1 MIHDKAYQ
9 DWKNHKC
16 NENQIERMDN
26 LNKKYMD
33 DISSSANTSKES
45 SFLSNDIYNGV
56 NANSELNAGV
66 VQDLNN
72 STDETFDVENPLVN
86 DTSHMPN
93 VAEAA
98 NSNIS
103 NSNIPLNES
112 SSLNNADATTNSQHE
127 SQSTLLAAN
136 LTPPSATQAAPIVQ
150 SHTRGVY
157 NCTPST
163 ISTQGKTV
171 TPGEQKSNPYKCDY
185 CPKSYQTKYSLNR
198 HQKVHAT
205 SKVKI
210 PATTTTTTYNK
221 PKLNMPPLMAIDGL
235 PPNVNSL
242 PLDSSDDN
250 VNQNQ
255 TKFDFKK
262 PPIKKNIK
270 KFYKPQPQSSIVT
283 RNGSR
288 RNKRNFDVLVGDDD
302 DDDDD
307 KEVPPPKAIK
317 IKKRYRGGGNFY
329 SSWD

>member
-1 MIHDKAYQ
+1 
-9 DWKNHKC
+9 
-16 NENQIERMDN
+16 
-26 LNKKYMD
+26 
-33 DISSSANTSKES
+33 
-45 SFLSNDIYNGV
+45 
-56 NANSELNAGV
+56 
-66 VQDLNN
+66 
-72 STDETFDVENPLVN
+72 
-86 DTSHMPN
+86 
-93 VAEAA
+93 
-98 NSNIS
+98 
-103 NSNIPLNES
+103 
-112 SSLNNADATTNSQHE
+112 
-127 SQSTLLAAN
+127 
-136 LTPPSATQAAPIVQ
+136 
-150 SHTRGVY
+150 
-157 NCTPST
+157 
-163 ISTQGKTV
+163 
-171 TPGEQKSNPYKCDY
+171 
-185 CPKSYQTKYSLNR
+185 
-198 HQKVHAT
+198 
-205 SKVKI
+205 
-210 PATTTTTTYNK
+210 
-221 PKLNMPPLMAIDGL
+221 MPPLMAIDGL

>member
-33 DISSSANTSKES
+33 DISSSLNTSKES
-45 SFLSNDIYNGV
+45 SFLSNDTDDDA
-56 NANSELNAGV
+56 NADSELKAGV

-72 STDETFDVENPLVN
+72 STDETVDVENSLVN

-136 LTPPSATQAAPIVQ
+136 LTPPPATQATPIVQ
-150 SHTRGVY
+150 SHNRGVY

-163 ISTQGKTV
+163 TSTQGRKV
-171 TPGEQKSNPYKCDY
+171 IPGEQKSKPYKCTFCSKTY
-185 CPKSYQTKYSLNR
+185 EAKFSLKR
-198 HQKVHAT
+198 HIKDNHAT
-205 SKVKI
+205 SKVKT
-210 PATTTTTTYNK
+210 PATTTTTTYNE
-221 PKLNMPPLMAIDGL
+221 PPLIAINGL
-235 PPNVNSL
+235 PPNVDSL
-242 PLDSSDDN
+242 PLPSDDN
-250 VNQNQ
+250 VLDVKNQTQ
-255 TKFDFKK
+255 TKFVFEE
-262 PPIKKNIK
+262 PPITKTKKI
-270 KFYKPQPQSSIVT
+270 YKNTPPPSSIVT
-283 RNGSR
+283 RNRSGRS
-288 RNKRNFDVLVGDDD
+288 KRNFEAVVEDDD
-302 DDDDD
+302 DD
-307 KEVPPPKAIK
+307 EELPPSKSIK
-317 IKKRYRGGGNFY
+317 TTYKKKYRGAGNFY

>member
-33 DISSSANTSKES
+33 DSSSANTSKES
-45 SFLSNDIYNGV
+45 PFLSNDTYEDV
-56 NANSELNAGV
+56 NADSELNAGV
-66 VQDLNN
+66 HRDLNN
-72 STDETFDVENPLVN
+72 FTDEIVDVENPLVN
-86 DTSHMPN
+86 DTSSMSN
-93 VAEAA
+93 VAEPANA
-98 NSNIS
+98 NSN
-103 NSNIPLNES
+103 NSLYES
-112 SSLNNADATTNSQHE
+112 SSLNNADPTTNSQHE

-136 LTPPSATQAAPIVQ
+136 LTPPTATQAAPIVQ
-150 SHTRGVY
+150 SNTRGVY

-163 ISTQGKTV
+163 TSTQGRTV

-185 CPKSYQTKYSLNR
+185 CSKSYQSKYSLKR
-198 HQKVHAT
+198 HQDINHVT
-205 SKVKI
+205 PKVKI

-235 PPNVNSL
+235 PPNVNAL

-270 KFYKPQPQSSIVT
+270 TNFYKPQPQSSIVT
-283 RNGSR
+283 RNGGR
-288 RNKRNFDVLVGDDD
+288 RSKRNFEAVVEDDD
-302 DDDDD
+302 DDDD
-307 KEVPPPKAIK
+307 EVPPPKSIK
-317 IKKRYRGGGNFY
+317 TTYRRTHRGGGNFY

>member
-33 DISSSANTSKES
+33 DSSSANTSKES
-45 SFLSNDIYNGV
+45 PFLSNDTYDDV
-56 NANSELNAGV
+56 NADSELNAGV
-66 VQDLNN
+66 HRDLNN
-72 STDETFDVENPLVN
+72 FTDEIVDVENPLVN
-86 DTSHMPN
+86 DTSSMSN
-93 VAEAA
+93 VAEPANA
-98 NSNIS
+98 NSN
-103 NSNIPLNES
+103 NSLYES
-112 SSLNNADATTNSQHE
+112 SSLNNADPTTNSQHE

-136 LTPPSATQAAPIVQ
+136 LTPPTATQAAPIVQ
-150 SHTRGVY
+150 SNTRGVY

-163 ISTQGKTV
+163 TSTQGRTV

-185 CPKSYQTKYSLNR
+185 CSKSYQSKYSLKR
-198 HQKVHAT
+198 HQDINHVT
-205 SKVKI
+205 PKVKI
-210 PATTTTTTYNK
+210 PATTTTTTYK
-221 PKLNMPPLMAIDGL
+221 KPPLIAMDGL

-255 TKFDFKK
+255 TKFDLEE
-262 PPIKKNIK
+262 PPITKNTK
-270 KFYKPQPQSSIVT
+270 KFYKPQPPSSMVT
-283 RNGSR
+283 RNASARRKRSR
-288 RNKRNFDVLVGDDD
+288 FDRLREDD

-307 KEVPPPKAIK
+307 KEVRPAKAIK
-317 IKKRYRGGGNFY
+317 TTKVKKTFRGGGGGGNFY

>member
-72 STDETFDVENPLVN
+72 STDESFDVENPLVN

-136 LTPPSATQAAPIVQ
+136 LTPPPATQATPIVQ

-163 ISTQGKTV
+163 TTTQGRTV
-171 TPGEQKSNPYKCDY
+171 IPGGQKSKPYKCTS
-185 CPKSYQTKYSLNR
+185 CPKTYESKFSLAR
-198 HQKVHAT
+198 HIKDNHAT
-205 SKVKI
+205 SKVKT
-210 PATTTTTTYNK
+210 PATTTTTTYNE
-221 PKLNMPPLMAIDGL
+221 PPLIAINGL

-242 PLDSSDDN
+242 PLDSDDN
-250 VNQNQ
+250 VLDVKNQTQ
-255 TKFDFKK
+255 TKFDFEE
-262 PPIKKNIK
+262 PPITKPKRI
-270 KFYKPQPQSSIVT
+270 YKSAPPPSSIVT
-283 RNGSR
+283 RNRGRTS
-288 RNKRNFDVLVGDDD
+288 KRKLEAVVDDD

-307 KEVPPPKAIK
+307 DEELPLPKSIK
-317 IKKRYRGGGNFY
+317 TIKKKSRGAGNFY